1 MEYYRAERVADRVT
15 AIRSLTGEIMYL
27 AEGEARAAL
36 IDTCLGV
43 GHLRAFVERLTDKPL
58 TVLLTH
64 GHVDHAMG
72 APEFDSVYMNPKDI
86 GMYRQRC
93 PMDVRTGYIA
103 GALGERFAE
112 LTEADYVPPTPEMA
126 FLPLEDGMSFDLGGL
141 HVDAVAFPGHTQ
153 GTMAFLIR
161 ESGLLV
167 LGDACNN
174 STFLFDEAHSST
186 VEEYRD
192 MVTEVR
198 DRLSGRYV
206 RALIC
211 HQQID
216 VDVDILDNMID
227 VCDDILAGRA
237 DDEPFEFMGS
247 KAYIAKRCSA
257 PATRAD
263 GKSGNL
269 IYSKNH
275 VRRGD
280 GR

>member
-1 MEYYRAERVADRVT
+1 MEYYRAEKIDDRVT

-27 AEGEARAAL
+27 AEGEERAAL

-43 GHLRAFVERLTDKPL
+43 GHLRSFVETLTDKPL

-72 APEFDSVYMNPKDI
+72 APEFDAVYMNPKDTE
-86 GMYRQRC
+86 MFWQHC

-112 LTEADYVPPTPEMA
+112 LAEADFVSPRPDMA
-126 FLPLEDGMSFDLGGL
+126 FLPLEDGMCFDLGGL

-161 ESGLLV
+161 EPGLLV

-192 MVTEVR
+192 MVADVR
-198 DRLSGRYV
+198 DRLSGRYD

-211 HQQID
+211 HQRID

-227 VCDDILAGRA
+227 VCGDVLAGCA

-247 KAYIAKRCSA
+247 KAYIAKKCSA

-275 VRRGD
+275 VRRRD
-280 GR
+280 RK

>member
-1 MEYYRAERVADRVT
+1 MEYYRAERIDGRVT

-27 AEGEARAAL
+27 AKGDERAAL

-58 TVLLTH
+58 MVLLTH

-72 APEFDSVYMNPKDI
+72 APEFEAVYMNEKDVAL
-86 GMYRQRC
+86 YRQHC
-93 PMDVRTGYIA
+93 PMDVRTGYIS
-103 GALGERFAE
+103 GMLGERFRE
-112 LTEADYVPPTPEMA
+112 LTEADYVPPKPDMA
-126 FLPLEDGMSFDLGGL
+126 FLPLADGMSFDLGGL
-141 HVDAVAFPGHTQ
+141 HVDAYEFPGHTQ

-161 ESGLLV
+161 EPGMLV

-186 VEEYRD
+186 VAEYREA
-192 MVTEVR
+192 VARVR
-198 DRLSGRYV
+198 ERLAGRFS
-206 RALIC
+206 RAFIC

-216 VDVDILDNMID
+216 VDVDIMDNMIE

-237 DDEPFEFMGS
+237 DDVPFEFMGS
-247 KAYIAKRCSA
+247 KAHIAKRCSA
-257 PATRAD
+257 PATRID

-269 IYSKNH
+269 IYSRNH
-275 VRRGD
+275 IRREAQ
-280 GR
+280 

>member
-27 AEGEARAAL
+27 AEGEAQAAL

-86 GMYRQRC
+86 GMYRQHC
-93 PMDVRTGYIA
+93 PMDVRMGYIA
-103 GALGERFAE
+103 GALGARFAE

-161 ESGLLV
+161 EPGLLV

-247 KAYIAKRCSA
+247 KVYIAKQCSA
-257 PATRAD
+257 PATRVD

-275 VRRGD
+275 VRRRD

>member
-86 GMYRQRC
+86 GMYQQHC

-112 LTEADYVPPTPEMA
+112 LTEADYVPPTPEMT

-161 ESGLLV
+161 EPGLLV

-257 PATRAD
+257 PATRVD

>member
-86 GMYRQRC
+86 GMYRQHC

-103 GALGERFAE
+103 GALGARFAE

-161 ESGLLV
+161 EPGLLV